1 MNSQEASAPPPPAAT
16 TISSTH
22 PVAAAAVP
30 SSSGTAE
37 NTGSATVT
45 MTVTDAPAQN
55 DNNEVLELTLR
66 PRTNVSWNES
76 VIDNEGMGKKSSK
89 RCCIW
94 HKQRE
99 FGESSTE
106 SDGSSSSG
114 GPSNGQKKIAR
125 KKKGGKKKLPDYQR
139 FHA

>member
-1 MNSQEASAPPPPAAT
+1 MSNQEASVPPAA
-16 TISSTH
+16 
-22 PVAAAAVP
+22 AAATIF
-30 SSSGTAE
+30 SSPPAASAAAPRNPGAAE

-45 MTVTDAPAQN
+45 MTVTETPAQN

-66 PRTNVSWNES
+66 PRANVSWNES

>member
-1 MNSQEASAPPPPAAT
+1 MGNNQEASVPPT
-16 TISSTH
+16 D
-22 PVAAAAVP
+22 AAASIH
-30 SSSGTAE
+30 SSPLAAASAPTNTGTAE

-45 MTVTDAPAQN
+45 MTVTETPAQS

-66 PRTNVSWNES
+66 PRNNVSWNES

-94 HKQRE
+94 HKQRA

-125 KKKGGKKKLPDYQR
+125 KKNDG
-139 FHA
+139 